1 MIADGIEIDA
11 HGIDRF
17 DGGLVQE
24 KRRDE
29 GGCTNHVACRNN
41 GVEWV
46 QLFVMLYGC
55 SQVGSSTR
63 RYFCQIAI
71 NSLPDTQAG
80 GL

>member
-1 MIADGIEIDA
+1 MITDGIEIDA

-55 SQVGSSTR
+55 S
-63 RYFCQIAI
+63 
-71 NSLPDTQAG
+71 
-80 GL
+80 